1 MKNKQIL
8 LAAALGGATT
18 WASAHTGHDT
28 STLVQGLAHPFGAD
42 HLLAMVAV
50 GLWSAS
56 ALKGAQRAWGPAAF
70 LLGMTAGA
78 LAGIGG
84 LAWAGTELGIA
95 LSVLMFGLMLLA
107 GSKLSARWGLA
118 FVAAAASLHGLAH
131 GAEMPVGAS
140 VLAYAA
146 GFLASTAALHLA
158 GLGLGQ
164 ALRQARAVVWRL
176 LAVGVSGAGLLL
188 VSRL

>member
-8 LAAALGGATT
+8 LAAALGGAST

-140 VLAYAA
+140 VLASAA

-158 GLGLGQ
+158 GLSLGQ

>member
-1 MKNKQIL
+1 MKNKHIL

-28 STLVQGLAHPFGAD
+28 STLMHGLAHPLGAD

-50 GLWSAS
+50 GLWSAA
-56 ALKGAQRAWGPAAF
+56 ALKGAQRAWGPAVF

-78 LAGIGG
+78 LAGVAG
-84 LAWAGTELGIA
+84 LAWVGTEMGIA
-95 LSVLMFGLMLLA
+95 LSVLMFGVMLWA
-107 GSKLSARWGLA
+107 GASLSPRWGLA
-118 FVAAAASLHGLAH
+118 LIAAAGSLHGLAH

-164 ALRQARAVVWRL
+164 ALHQARAVVWRL

>member
-1 MKNKQIL
+1 MMNKRIL
-8 LAAALGGATT
+8 LALALGASTT
-18 WASAHTGHDT
+18 VASAHTGHDT
-28 STLVQGLAHPFGAD
+28 STLMQGLVHPFGAD

-56 ALKGAQRAWGPAAF
+56 VLKGAQRAWGPVAF

-146 GFLASTAALHLA
+146 GFLASTAALHVA

-164 ALRQARAVVWRL
+164 ALRQARAGVWRL
-176 LAVGVSGAGLLL
+176 LALSLSGAGVLL